1 MGLKGFVVGVNHDK
15 DGGGDKFFTIK
26 EESISNKLAGY
37 FVFFTMSRNGYDYRV
52 LGSGNH
58 LFCYRS
64 VEELK
69 CHLYVKHK
77 RDEKECPFFSCKYFC
92 SNPYTFKVFLFHTRF
107 FVLCSLAVC

>member
-1 MGLKGFVVGVNHDK
+1 MDLIIEYSAQVGN
-15 DGGGDKFFTIK
+15 
-26 EESISNKLAGY
+26 L
-37 FVFFTMSRNGYDYRV
+37 
-52 LGSGNH
+52 

-92 SNPYTFKVFLFHTRF
+92 SNPYTFKVFFFTLVFLFCVPLL
-107 FVLCSLAVC
+107 FVEDIFPISGFMDPFGVNR